1 MSAVSHH
8 TPSSGGFPRH
18 VGIDSSDV
26 PGSTEWPKLARIKP
40 RPKSPNKGPNIG
52 ATAGAVAGGVCG
64 LALLAMALWYIWR
77 RRRRT
82 RSVHAFTE
90 RSATCPPNTA
100 PRQASPPVTF
110 TTTWGSD
117 GKDLLTSTPLTS
129 TAPSLG
135 PSTSQ
140 GSAAES
146 PEAVRPRL
154 PHPPLVPH
162 QPLYEYAQDYED
174 VMPPHEP
181 VLLPPRY
188 KETWGP
194 TAGPSR
200 AEDLAVPSPSSPL
213 RDHFVRSADSRAGQL
228 KRELISLVDNKALG
242 PLG

>member
-1 MSAVSHH
+1 MSAASHH

-18 VGIDSSDV
+18 VGINSRDV

-52 ATAGAVAGGVCG
+52 VIAGAVAGGVCG
-64 LALLAMALWYIWR
+64 LALLALVLWYIWR
-77 RRRRT
+77 RKRRT
-82 RSVHAFTE
+82 RSIHAFTE
-90 RSATCPPNTA
+90 HKATSPPNTA
-100 PRQASPPVTF
+100 PRQSSLPVTL

-117 GKDLLTSTPLTS
+117 GKDLFTG

-135 PSTSQ
+135 PSTLQ
-140 GSAAES
+140 GSAGES

-154 PHPPLVPH
+154 PHPPLVSR

-174 VMPPHEP
+174 VMQPHEA

-188 KETWGP
+188 KEAWGP

-200 AEDLAVPSPSSPL
+200 AAGLAVPSPSSPPG
-213 RDHFVRSADSRAGQL
+213 DNFVRSADSRAGQL
-228 KRELISLVDNKALG
+228 KRELISLVDSKAHS
-242 PLG
+242 P